1 MIQRTQSLWL
11 FLAALANS
19 GVLLFDL
26 YRTHL
31 MTNGVDTVMSVRV
44 TEKFP
49 FLLTALVIIVLPLIA
64 IFMYKNRKRQRILS
78 VLSIVF
84 SFGFISTMLFNI
96 NKFNSDN
103 PTATNGTYWIGSVL
117 PAAAIVFLF
126 FAIKGINK
134 DEKLV
139 RSQDRLR

>member
-1 MIQRTQSLWL
+1 MIQRAQSLWL

-96 NKFNSDN
+96 SKFNSDN
-103 PTATNGTYWIGSVL
+103 PTATHGTYWIGSVL

-126 FAIKGINK
+126 LAIKGINK